1 MSLRNILQKVAT
13 KTGADLTNQEQ
24 LDYLI
29 QEVNDVAKDLYVAN
43 DFPNSLVEQRYY
55 MTDDTELVRLVLPA
69 EVGKLRAVRY
79 SDLVTGSIT
88 LVDMRPR
95 YYYGNNWVDNRNF
108 LKFEVQS
115 DNAPI
120 KREIENASRITFTL
134 KKVETQD
141 VIITVAGR
149 TDFSQSFSE
158 DVTIPAGSLSATT
171 VNNYEDIAS
180 FTKNVITDSDVLIT
194 DIDGNEI
201 AEIMN
206 YAAESRY
213 VLVQVSTRLVT
224 EVYLQPGYTRTIEV
238 LYKKKFR
245 PMQKLT
251 DEFMCPDCDNIIAT
265 AYLAEYAAHQEGQ
278 EQRAILAAN
287 RAQQQASDLAFD
299 DEQGRQIRLEGIRSS
314 GLAGFQRVRN
324 SRRGY
329 GMRFM

>member
-43 DFPNSLVEQRYY
+43 DFPNSLIEQRYY

-79 SDLVTGSIT
+79 SDLVTGNIT

-95 YYYGNNWVDNRNF
+95 YYTGNNWIDNSNF

-115 DNAPI
+115 DNAPC
-120 KREIENASRITFTL
+120 KREIENASRIKFTL

-141 VIITVAGR
+141 VIITVSGR

-158 DVTIPAGSLSATT
+158 DVTIPAGSLSVWT
-171 VNNYEDIAS
+171 VNNYEEIIF
-180 FTKNVITDSDVLIT
+180 FTKNVITDSDVSIT
-194 DIDGNEI
+194 DIDDNEI

-213 VLVQVSTRLVT
+213 VLVQVSTRLLT

-251 DEFMCPDCDNIIAT
+251 DEFMCPDCDNIIST

-299 DEQGRQIRLEGIRSS
+299 DEQGRQMKLEGMQSS

-329 GMRFM
+329 GRRYC